1 MADYQRNLKLGEA
14 QYSRILTGTFLWE
27 AAFGGTIMGVAVLVI
42 NIFDLSTAAKI
53 CIMIAVSTTY
63 LAATLAHGFQA
74 MNAQIHTSSEFIVRD
89 LPKAHSLSP
98 DS

>member
-1 MADYQRNLKLGEA
+1 MGNYHRNLKLGEA

-53 CIMIAVSTTY
+53 CITIAVSTTY
-63 LAATLAHGFQA
+63 LAATLAHKQSA
-74 MNAQIHTSSEFIVRD
+74 INAQIHASSEFVVKD
-89 LPKAHSLSP
+89 LSEALSLSP